1 MLLLIVREA
10 TMNKLPFGFEKPEDS
25 PGFLLWQTT
34 ITWQRLIKK
43 ALEPYDISHPQFV
56 IMALLL
62 WFEEQGHDTTQV
74 LIITWSKL
82 DKMTVSQS
90 LKKLAAQ
97 GFVDRVE
104 HKSDTRAKSVT
115 LTQQGKALICKLVPL
130 VEAVDA
136 QFFSTISSSE
146 QQAMIQMLRKLGAR
160 GAHE

>member
-1 MLLLIVREA
+1 
-10 TMNKLPFGFEKPEDS
+10 MNKLPFGFDKPEDS

-62 WFEEQGHDTTQV
+62 WFQEQGHDTTQV

-130 VEAVDA
+130 VEAVDT

-146 QQAMIQMLRKLGAR
+146 QQVLIQMLRKLGAR
-160 GAHE
+160 ETHE